1 MIVDREAVLRAG
13 ADGRRGE
20 AAEFVVAA
28 DRWLEAGELELAASA
43 LDRAFGLAPDDLAIA
58 RQRSD
63 LLERFTVHEQGL
75 VFRYVPAGTFLMGST
90 SGDPDERPVHPV
102 ALDAFWIGDRPITW
116 AEFSELM
123 GWSAPPNSH
132 PPEHET
138 KAAAGERM
146 DRFHLWEANKIRRSY
161 CWGEA
166 PRTFTRAWWQ
176 DDDDDDENPE
186 RDDDDAAMWAAGDDP
201 AVRRSPGFDAKPMV
215 AVGWAD
221 AEALAERLTTTSVRY
236 ALPSEA
242 QWEKAARGGLIGA
255 RYSWGDEAPT
265 LDRCDFGHFGRFLL
279 APPRSLPPNGYGLHG
294 VCGGVWEWTA
304 TLYDA
309 LAYAERAAGRLAP
322 DTLQARPDA
331 RLVALNDYRSRQGA
345 DARLLE
351 APHLR
356 VLRGGSWADA
366 AAAVTV
372 SIRMAREG
380 WGWTSGHWSGSDT
393 PNVGFRLIRVPQ
405 AAAGEAT

>member
-1 MIVDREAVLRAG
+1 MSLDREAVLRAG
-13 ADGRRGE
+13 AAGRHGD

-28 DRWLEAGELELAASA
+28 DRFLQQGELELAASA
-43 LDRAFGLAPDDLAIA
+43 IDRAYGLAPDDLAIA

-63 LLERFTVHEQGL
+63 LLERFTIHEHGL

-116 AEFSELM
+116 AEFCDLM
-123 GWSAPPNSH
+123 DWGAPPDGH
-132 PPEHET
+132 PPEHDAEVDD
-138 KAAAGERM
+138 ERM
-146 DRFHLWEANKIRRSY
+146 LRFHLHEANKIRRSY
-161 CWGEA
+161 CWGVA
-166 PRTFTRAWWQ
+166 SNSPTRAWWQ
-176 DDDDDDENPE
+176 DDEADEG
-186 RDDDDAAMWAAGDDP
+186 DAQDEDP
-201 AVRRSPGFDAKPMV
+201 SVRRPAGFDAKPMV
-215 AVGWAD
+215 AAGWAD
-221 AEALAERLTTTSVRY
+221 AEELAARLGTPSVGY

-255 RYSWGDEAPT
+255 RYAWGDEPPT
-265 LDRCDFGHFGRFLL
+265 LDRCDFGHFGRFML
-279 APPRSLPPNGYGLHG
+279 APPRSLPANGYGVHG
-294 VCGGVWEWTA
+294 MCGGVWEWTS

-309 LAYAERAAGRLAP
+309 LAYAHRASGRLAAG
-322 DTLQARPDA
+322 TLEARPDA
-331 RLVALNDYRSRQGA
+331 RLVEFNDYRSRQSA

-366 AAAVTV
+366 ASAVTV

-380 WGWTSGHWSGSDT
+380 WGWKSGQWSGSDT
-393 PNVGFRLIRVPQ
+393 PNVGFRLIRVPLGS
-405 AAAGEAT
+405 AG

>member
-1 MIVDREAVLRAG
+1 MIVDREALLQAG
-13 ADGRRGE
+13 AAGRRGE

-28 DRWLEAGELELAASA
+28 DRWLETGELELAASA
-43 LDRAFGLAPDDLAIA
+43 LDRAHGLAPDDLAIA

-63 LLERFTVHEQGL
+63 LLERFTVHEHGL

-90 SGDPDERPVHPV
+90 RGDPDERPVHPV

-116 AEFSELM
+116 AEYCDLM
-123 GWSAPPNSH
+123 GWKPPPDSH

-138 KAAAGERM
+138 AAADEERM

-161 CWGEA
+161 CWGDE
-166 PRTFTRAWWQ
+166 PRTHTHAWWQ
-176 DDDDDDENPE
+176 DDEDDIDDV
-186 RDDDDAAMWAAGDDP
+186 DADAADMWSAGDDP
-201 AVRRSPGFDAKPMV
+201 AVRRPPGFDAKPMV

-221 AEALAERLTTTSVRY
+221 AELLAERLTTPRVRY

-265 LDRCDFGHFGRFLL
+265 LERCDFGHFGRFLL
-279 APPRSLPPNGYGLHG
+279 APPRSLPANGYGLHG
-294 VCGGVWEWTA
+294 MCGGVWEWTA

-309 LAYAERAAGRLAP
+309 LAYAQRAAGRLAEG
-322 DTLQARPDA
+322 TLEARPDA
-331 RLVALNDYRSRQGA
+331 RLLGSGQRGRQRA
-345 DARLLE
+345 DARLVE

-366 AAAVTV
+366 ASAVTV

-380 WGWTSGHWSGSDT
+380 WGWTSGQWSGSDT
-393 PNVGFRLIRVPQ
+393 PNVGFRLMRVPLVD
-405 AAAGEAT
+405 GPKAT